1 MLETIPEVGTRWLP
15 RCSYSKNN
23 RNFSSHP
30 LASPIGSNFKK
41 CGKKNLN
48 LRHRSLNL
56 KAVSR
61 HICFQCPA
69 ELGSLPCPWL
79 KSHLI
84 RAEAWAGFMASTCR
98 GSPRAGEQQI
108 SHSMEQAGKAWT
120 GRQVNPSH
128 HLSTHRHFHSL
139 CREKSSCEML
149 PALRTKLCIN
159 SCCIL
164 GVVN

>member
-108 SHSMEQAGKAWT
+108 SHSMEQAGKAWA
-120 GRQVNPSH
+120 GRQVNPFLHTTWAHTDIFTASAGKNPVLRCSQH
-128 HLSTHRHFHSL
+128 WGPNSTSAPTA
-139 CREKSSCEML
+139 C
-149 PALRTKLCIN
+149 
-159 SCCIL
+159 
-164 GVVN
+164 